1 MMALVTR
8 SPVRGEQLCH
18 DVCGVCHGGRASR
31 GAQGMTILIFVILIG
46 LLGVLVGP
54 RVVQWWQRAQR
65 RRRDIDRLVEQ
76 FYVLF
81 RQLDQEKHSRP

>member
-1 MMALVTR
+1 
-8 SPVRGEQLCH
+8 
-18 DVCGVCHGGRASR
+18 
-31 GAQGMTILIFVILIG
+31 MTILVIVILIG

-76 FYVLF
+76 FQALF